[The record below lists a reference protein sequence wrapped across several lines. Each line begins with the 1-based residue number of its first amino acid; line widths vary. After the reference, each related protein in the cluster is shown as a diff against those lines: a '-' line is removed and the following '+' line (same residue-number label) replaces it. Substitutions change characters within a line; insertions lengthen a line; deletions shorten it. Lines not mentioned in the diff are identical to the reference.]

1 MKVNR
6 LMLVELVLLFICA
19 LALLSLFAA
28 RASATE
34 QKEKQVARTAASLA
48 VVSNT
53 ILIERD
59 LMIEALKNEK
69 DFDGLDL
76 VIINGP
82 ERADLRLEVAYVPW
96 TFDYTYKVLDQNT
109 GIVVGAGKITAFNGY
124 LAAPQ
129 LARKAV
135 AKLKKHRA
143 EAPVPKK

>member
-6 LMLVELVLLFICA
+6 LMLVELALLFICT
-19 LALLSLFAA
+19 LALLSLLAA
-28 RASATE
+28 RASAAE
-34 QKEKQVARTAASLA
+34 QKEKQVARSAASLA

-59 LMIEALKNEK
+59 LMIEAVKNEK

-124 LAAPQ
+124 LAAPK
-129 LARKAV
+129 LAHNALD
-135 AKLKKHRA
+135 KLKKHRA
-143 EAPVPKK
+143 ATVPGK